1 MNPEAIM
8 TVTISRP
15 FNQKIRIAALRVIF
29 ACVLPLVIFTRT
41 GWGMIGG
48 MALETLGILAI
59 FVAILGRFWAI
70 LYIGG
75 RKNAVLMQEG
85 PYSICRHPL
94 YLFSTIGVTGFGLM
108 LGSVALAL
116 CLGGTAFF
124 ILSMTAAQEE
134 RFLSETFKGRFG
146 LYAAQVPRMLPAWRL
161 FRTSERVTVDIGTL
175 SRNAADALVF
185 ISLIPLAEF
194 FRWIAA
200 LHIFPSIALF

>member
-1 MNPEAIM
+1 M
-8 TVTISRP
+8 TVAISRP

-29 ACVLPLVIFTRT
+29 ASLLPLVIFTRT
-41 GWGMIGG
+41 GWGMTGG
-48 MALETLGILAI
+48 MALETVGILAI

-108 LGSVALAL
+108 LGSVTLAL

-124 ILSMTAAQEE
+124 IMSMTAAREE
-134 RFLSETFKGRFG
+134 RFLSETFGGRFC

-161 FRTSERVTVDIGTL
+161 FRTSERVTVDVGTL

-185 ISLIPLAEF
+185 ISLIPLAEL

-200 LHIFPSIALF
+200 LQIFPSIALF